1 MKKGVLIGSGLII
14 LLSMV
19 FFIFI
24 TMNKTESKVEKAS
37 LTPAS
42 GVEVLGVIDEKKDG
56 LVYIGRPTCDKCQ
69 AFQPKLEKAIV
80 KNNQE
85 VLYYNTDEGK
95 KTDIKNF
102 EKIVNVTDI
111 QSVPAVLVVKK
122 GKVTNRLS
130 NFKNQNEIN
139 QFLLEN
145 KD

>member
-1 MKKGVLIGSGLII
+1 MKKGVLIGSGVVV
-14 LLSMV
+14 LLSTF

-24 TMNKTESKVEKAS
+24 MMNKTETKENMAT
-37 LTPAS
+37 LTSAS
-42 GVEVLGVIDEKKDG
+42 GMEIMGLIDEKKDG
-56 LVYIGRPTCDKCQ
+56 IIYIGRPTCDKCQ
-69 AFQPKLEKAIV
+69 AFQPKLEKALA
-80 KNNQE
+80 KNNQAI
-85 VLYYNTDEGK
+85 LYYNTDEGK

-122 GKVTNRLS
+122 GQVTNRLS

-145 KD
+145 KG

>member
-1 MKKGVLIGSGLII
+1 MKKGVLIGSGII
-14 LLSMV
+14 VLLSTV
-19 FFIFI
+19 FFIF
-24 TMNKTESKVEKAS
+24 MMMDKTGTKAPKANLTSTSGLEVMS
-37 LTPAS
+37 L
-42 GVEVLGVIDEKKDG
+42 IDGKKDG
-56 LVYIGRPTCDKCQ
+56 IVYIGRPTCDKCQ

-80 KNNQE
+80 KNNQD

-95 KTDIKNF
+95 KADIKNF

-122 GKVTNRLS
+122 GKVMNRLS

-145 KD
+145 KS